1 MFRNSFMMIMQFLH
15 LAENTTALPMVNPN
29 YDKRF
34 ELGGTHITLN
44 KLFGDIYQPIRFLS
58 IDGQM
63 IGTKS
68 RISFLQYISKK

>member
-1 MFRNSFMMIMQFLH
+1 
-15 LAENTTALPMVNPN
+15 MVNPN